1 MDQRCWQDQNLWVV
15 RGRLSIRKSCSLS
28 VQPACLLTSHNTCIH
43 RDVCAVTPL
52 KMKLSK
58 HAEPFLL
65 GIPSNSATAY
75 DSFAQSCFPSTCIKQ
90 LTAIWRLQ
98 TKVGKDEACL
108 LEGWVSIHS
117 HELLQISWK
126 RILEFEYSLIK
137 EFKIWSYFPS
147 LALSLL
153 SNLLAGFQ
161 TKYNASCKYRVHL

>member
-28 VQPACLLTSHNTCIH
+28 VHPACLLTSHNTCIH

-75 DSFAQSCFPSTCIKQ
+75 DSFARSCFPSTYIKQ

-108 LEGWVSIHS
+108 LEIWIRNSFTWITSNFLKGGLWNLSIHS
-117 HELLQISWK
+117 SKNSKYGAI
-126 RILEFEYSLIK
+126 
-137 EFKIWSYFPS
+137 FP
-147 LALSLL
+147 L
-153 SNLLAGFQ
+153 
-161 TKYNASCKYRVHL
+161 